1 MDTLSTIKQEL
12 ETALAEINAYAEKP
26 TKASSGRIRKS
37 LGEIK
42 KQVTGVRAALVAAD
56 KA

>member
-1 MDTLSTIKQEL
+1 MNEVQLIKTQL
-12 ETALAEINAYAEKP
+12 EQAVEQITAYETKQ
-26 TKASSGRIRKS
+26 TKAESARIRKT

-42 KQVTGVRAALVAAD
+42 KLVTPTRAALVAAD

>member
-1 MDTLSTIKQEL
+1 MNELNTIKTEL
-12 ETALAEINAYAEKP
+12 ETALAEINAYEAKP
-26 TKASSGRIRKS
+26 TKASSARIRKV

-42 KQVTGVRAALVAAD
+42 KQVTGVRAELVDAD

>member
-1 MDTLSTIKQEL
+1 MTELNTIKLQL
-12 ETALAEINAYAEKP
+12 ETALNEINAYTVKQ
-26 TKASSGRIRKS
+26 TKATSARIRKS

-42 KQVTGVRAALVAAD
+42 KQVTSVRAALVAAD

>member
-1 MDTLSTIKQEL
+1 MQELNTIKQHL
-12 ETALAEINAYAEKP
+12 ETALAEINSYEQKQ
-26 TKASSGRIRKS
+26 TKATSGRIRKS

-42 KQVTGVRAALVAAD
+42 KLVTPTRAALVAAD